1 MIRSYH
7 RWLALR
13 ERNTLK
19 KGSLYSASTDDILD
33 DMEVWFQ
40 EPRSIL
46 KDVLGAWDGTAE
58 SVGENSA
65 NFSKNKSL
73 AQTC

>member
-13 ERNTLK
+13 ERNTLR

-33 DMEVWFQ
+33 AMEKMFK
-40 EPRSIL
+40 EPRAHL
-46 KDVLGAWDGTAE
+46 KDVLGAWNGTPE
-58 SVGENSA
+58 SVGE
-65 NFSKNKSL
+65 
-73 AQTC
+73 

>member
-19 KGSLYSASTDDILD
+19 KGSLYSASTDDILEA
-33 DMEVWFQ
+33 MEKMFK
-40 EPRSIL
+40 EPRAHL
-46 KDVLGAWDGTAE
+46 KDVLGAWDGTPE
-58 SVGENSA
+58 SVGE
-65 NFSKNKSL
+65 
-73 AQTC
+73 

>member
-19 KGSLYSASTDDILD
+19 NGSLYSASTDDILD
-33 DMEVWFQ
+33 AMEKMFK
-40 EPRSIL
+40 EPRAHL
-46 KDVLGAWDGTAE
+46 KDVLGAWDGTPE
-58 SVGENSA
+58 SVGE
-65 NFSKNKSL
+65 
-73 AQTC
+73 